1 MADDEVASI
10 EPAPPVPRHLGEY
23 GTKLWLDCAP
33 PKYTMRPDELRLLT
47 ECCREVDIIDRL
59 EDALRDD
66 DLMVAGQ
73 GLRNMVVNPLVSELR
88 QHRATLTTMFRALQL
103 PDSSSG
109 VAQKR
114 QLVSEQN
121 TKAART
127 RWDKFQ
133 IVS

>member
-1 MADDEVASI
+1 MDTNVVEI
-10 EPAPPVPRHLGEY
+10 APPAVPSYLGEH
-23 GTKLWLDCAP
+23 GLKFWMDCAP

-47 ECCREVDIIDRL
+47 ECCREIDMIDRL
-59 EDALRDD
+59 EKDLRSTES
-66 DLMVAGQ
+66 LLILGMRGTEVI
-73 GLRNMVVNPLVSELR
+73 NPIVSELR

-121 TKAART
+121 TKAARA
-127 RWDKFQ
+127 RWDRFATA
-133 IVS
+133 

>member
-1 MADDEVASI
+1 MADDVTPI
-10 EPAPPVPRHLGEY
+10 KPPPVPKHLGVF
-23 GTKLWLDCAP
+23 GKKLWLDCAP
-33 PKYTMRPDELRLLT
+33 PKYEMRPDELRLLT

-88 QHRATLTTMFRALQL
+88 QHRATLTTMFRALAL
-103 PDSSSG
+103 PDTSSG
-109 VAQKR
+109 IAQKR

-121 TKAART
+121 TKAARA
-127 RWDKFQ
+127 RWDRFQ
-133 IVS
+133 VV